1 MTMRI
6 AVFVEK
12 FPVLSETFVL
22 NQITGLIDRG
32 HDVQV
37 YSWRPTNS
45 PGAHGEVAKYRL
57 LDRTH
62 YWPDRKKSWTWR
74 LIRSSA
80 AACRSRQRFRPFL
93 RSLNPTFG
101 NHGRSLNLALKS
113 LTTAGAEYDVLLCHF
128 GKIGREVLD
137 LRRIGAI
144 SGKLVTIFHGYD
156 MSSYL
161 LEHGEDVYSSL
172 LEHGDLFL
180 PISEHWRRRLI
191 ELGAD
196 DAKILVHRMGIDCS
210 RFTYAQRELPKS
222 GPVKLISVAR
232 LVEKKGIEYSIR
244 AVAKLIE
251 RGFDVDYSILG
262 DGPLRSSLEELIT
275 KLNLGHCVHLDGWQE
290 QDEVVARLGQAHVL
304 LCPSVTAASGDME
317 GLPVALMEALAQGLP
332 VVSTYH
338 SGIPELIEDGKTGL
352 LVEERDYQSLADKLA
367 ELLEHPAW
375 WPDFTQAGRQ
385 RVSDEFEIDKLNS
398 GLESIFEGLL

>member
-1 MTMRI
+1 MRI

-32 HDVQV
+32 HDVHV
-37 YSWRPTNS
+37 YSWRPADTV
-45 PGAHGEVAKYRL
+45 AHGEVAEYRL
-57 LDRTH
+57 LERTH
-62 YWPDRKKSWTWR
+62 YWPERTKSWTWR
-74 LIRSSA
+74 LIRSSVK
-80 AACRSRQRFRPFL
+80 ACASPTLLRPFL
-93 RSLNPTFG
+93 RSLNPAFG

-128 GKIGREVLD
+128 GKIGREVLN
-137 LRRIGAI
+137 LKRIGAI
-144 SGKLVTIFHGYD
+144 NGKLVTIFHGYD

-161 LEHGEDVYSSL
+161 LKYGEDVYAEL
-172 LEHGDLFL
+172 LERGDLFL
-180 PISEHWRRRLI
+180 PISDHWKRRLV

-196 DAKILVHRMGIDCS
+196 ESKIIVHRMGIDCS
-210 RFTYAQRELPKS
+210 RFTYAQRNIPKS
-222 GPVKLISVAR
+222 GAVKLISVAR

-244 AVAKLIE
+244 AVAKLLE
-251 RGFDVDYSILG
+251 RGFDVDYSIVG
-262 DGPLRSSLEELIT
+262 DGPLRAELESLIT
-275 KLNLGHCVHLDGWQE
+275 KLNLGHRVHLDGWQE

-304 LCPSVTAASGDME
+304 LCPSVTAESGDME

-352 LVEERDYQSLADKLA
+352 LVEERDHSALADKLA
-367 ELLEHPAW
+367 ELLEHPEW
-375 WPDFTQAGRQ
+375 WPKFTEAGRQ
-385 RVSDEFEIDKLNS
+385 RVVEQFDIAVLNS
-398 GLESIFEGLL
+398 GLEAIFEGLR